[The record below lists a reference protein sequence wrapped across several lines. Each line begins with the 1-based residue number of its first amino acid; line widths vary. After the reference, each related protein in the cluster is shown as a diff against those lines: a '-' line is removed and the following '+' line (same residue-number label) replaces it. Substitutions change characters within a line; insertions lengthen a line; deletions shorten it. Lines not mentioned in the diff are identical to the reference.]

1 MFTPDDDYD
10 PKLSRRKQKK
20 PKRFPFSS
28 TAPDRPCDILPNGE
42 LLHANEFFNFW
53 QELEKL
59 KWKKSVLGLFLKN
72 QHSRNIT
79 VYMYYIYSSDI

>member
-1 MFTPDDDYD
+1 LF
-10 PKLSRRKQKK
+10 
-20 PKRFPFSS
+20 
-28 TAPDRPCDILPNGE
+28 
-42 LLHANEFFNFW
+42 HANEFFNFW

>member
-20 PKRFPFSS
+20 PKHFPFSS

-42 LLHANEFFNFW
+42 LLHVDEFSF
-53 QELEKL
+53 Q
-59 KWKKSVLGLFLKN
+59 FLIK
-72 QHSRNIT
+72 IT
-79 VYMYYIYSSDI
+79 DRK